1 MREKGFEAP
10 WNTGDVAEWLA
21 SQPPV
26 NRQQFCF
33 PRRALQAGE
42 KPVAGYGS
50 LMPLTAAQEAQNW
63 VPDVERQPCRVLARD
78 TKHAEAGAW
87 VLDGVELITLPV
99 LWAGLGAKYAAED
112 LYDWYCTLRVYATK
126 HDRVQDAKKKR
137 QRVETEEKEEQARL
151 SVDAAAYL
159 CKQHGIDEDDD

>member
-21 SQPPV
+21 SQPLV

-50 LMPLTAAQEAQNW
+50 LMPLTAAQEAQKW
-63 VPDVERQPCRVLARD
+63 VPDVERQPCRVLA
-78 TKHAEAGAW
+78 
-87 VLDGVELITLPV
+87 
-99 LWAGLGAKYAAED
+99 
-112 LYDWYCTLRVYATK
+112 
-126 HDRVQDAKKKR
+126 
-137 QRVETEEKEEQARL
+137 
-151 SVDAAAYL
+151 
-159 CKQHGIDEDDD
+159 